1 MQLSLGSCSKI
12 TFDLVKEIPIFKF
25 VGFDD
30 PGLVGLVP
38 MEDGMVRCLTCGKS
52 LASMPSARRH
62 YSLVH
67 ANNKDDRIS
76 CQMCHR
82 TFAAESYV
90 DDHMRRVHG
99 ISKKMLK
106 NRVLP

>member
-1 MQLSLGSCSKI
+1 MFQKLP
-12 TFDLVKEIPIFKF
+12 FDLVKEIPIFKF

-62 YSLVH
+62 YNLVH